1 VSVDNY
7 RWLHFFFVFSLY
19 YVRRDLL
26 LVCPRR
32 AQLPTSQH
40 VNIVNLFVFSASL
53 VNPSGVV
60 SIVDF
65 EFLMF
70 FPNPSPGL
78 LQLHFPTS
86 HHIIVIATPC
96 KLQVVKENKKNL
108 SHVHIFR
115 LLGLLTV
122 PNFFFPQY
130 AVQFLGKFVFI
141 EPMKK

>member
-1 VSVDNY
+1 
-7 RWLHFFFVFSLY
+7 
-19 YVRRDLL
+19 
-26 LVCPRR
+26 
-32 AQLPTSQH
+32 
-40 VNIVNLFVFSASL
+40 VNLFVFSASL

-60 SIVDF
+60 SIVNF

-70 FPNPSPGL
+70 FHNPTPGL

-86 HHIIVIATPC
+86 HHIIGIATPC

-122 PNFFFPQY
+122 PNSYFPQY
-130 AVQFLGKFVFI
+130 TVQFLRKFVFV